1 MEKIDFKKKYPA
13 LYNLKNNTMSI
24 VEVPEF
30 SYLMVDGTGDPNNST
45 EFQQAIEALFS
56 LSYTIKFMVKNG
68 PLGIDYG
75 VMPLEGQWYMDN
87 MKEFSMERKSD
98 WKWTIMIMQPDF
110 ITKEIV
116 SEGLKLVKS
125 RKNLPSIDAVLFK
138 KQSDGLC
145 AHTLYTGPY
154 SEETETIIKLHQYI
168 THNGYKL
175 TGKHREIY
183 LNDMRRTAPAK
194 LKTIIRQP
202 ITKA

>member
-1 MEKIDFKKKYPA
+1 
-13 LYNLKNNTMSI
+13 MSI

-30 SYLMVDGTGDPNNST
+30 NFLMVDGKGDPNNSI
-45 EFQQAIEALFS
+45 EFQHAIEALYS

-68 PLGIDYG
+68 PLAIDYG
-75 VMPLEGQWYMDN
+75 VMPLEGQWYMDS
-87 MKEFSMERKSD
+87 MKDFSMERKSD

-110 ITKEIV
+110 ITQEIV
-116 SEGLKLVKS
+116 TEGLKLVKS
-125 RKNLPSIDAVLFK
+125 RKQLPSIDAVHIK

-145 AHTLYTGPY
+145 AHVLYTGPY
-154 SEETETIIKLHQYI
+154 NEETETIIKLHQYI
-168 THNGYKL
+168 TDNGYKL

-183 LNDMRRTAPAK
+183 LNDMRRTAPDK